1 MLCVCCCTRVPREP
15 CTRLPYIERREG
27 VLCVRVLESPR
38 GLSASPCRGVPF
50 HLIFGIYVRTTS
62 IWRRAHMRDGCFD
75 GETVRYAFGAAMWCG
90 QYTRCVRD
98 TVRGSSI
105 YIRPS
110 DGGGGQCGG
119 RLQARLVGGMLE
131 SGDGRIVAA
140 VLKEVGVYV
149 YVEASQF
156 LRESCKPRY
165 F

>member
-1 MLCVCCCTRVPREP
+1 MCAPLRSGDGRICEMAASVGKLSGMPLAQRCGVGVCSIKGASVIQYAAAV
-15 CTRLPYIERREG
+15 YI
-27 VLCVRVLESPR
+27 L
-38 GLSASPCRGVPF
+38 
-50 HLIFGIYVRTTS
+50 
-62 IWRRAHMRDGCFD
+62 
-75 GETVRYAFGAAMWCG
+75 
-90 QYTRCVRD
+90 
-98 TVRGSSI
+98 